1 MAGVSVAVNLAKVQE
16 RIAAAAHRAGRLPGE
31 VTLVAVA
38 KGHGPEAILEAYH
51 AGQRDFGESRAQEL
65 VEKASQ
71 LPPDIRW
78 HFVGPLQRNKVRQVR
93 PCVVLLHSLDRLGLA
108 RSWARGVGV
117 PPPILVEVNVGGE
130 EKKLGGPPDT
140 TEELVERATR
150 TGLNVQGLMTIPPRV
165 ARPEE
170 ARSYFLE
177 LAGLRDRLAPRWPEL
192 QHLSMGMSE
201 DFEVAVEAGSTMLRI
216 GRAIFQEVQ
225 EAR

>member
-1 MAGVSVAVNLAKVQE
+1 MAGVSVAVNLAKIHE

-51 AGQRDFGESRAQEL
+51 AGQRDFGESRAEEL
-65 VEKASQ
+65 AEKASQ

-78 HFVGPLQRNKVRQVR
+78 HFVGPLQRNKVGRVR
-93 PCVVLLHSLDRLGLA
+93 PCVVLLHSLDRLALA

-117 PPPILVEVNVGGE
+117 PPPVLVEVNVGGE
-130 EKKLGGPPDT
+130 EQKLGTPPDS

-150 TGLNVQGLMTIPPRV
+150 TGLSVQGLMTIPPRV
-165 ARPEE
+165 ARPEQ
-170 ARSYFLE
+170 ARPYFLE

-192 QHLSMGMSE
+192 RHLSMGMTE